1 MDNIITK
8 MENLYLDEN
17 KNKKQKISENIS
29 ENISRTKRRFETS
42 DICNKKNFKKNRKIE
57 STSSTSFTSFISSK
71 QDVFINAYW
80 LDIF

>member
-17 KNKKQKISENIS
+17 KNKKQKISENIL
-29 ENISRTKRRFETS
+29 RTKRRFETS
-42 DICNKKNFKKNRKIE
+42 NICNKISSKRNRKIE
-57 STSSTSFTSFISSK
+57 STSSTSSTSFTSFTSSK